1 MATRADSPIKTLV
14 RTIDG
19 LSIRY
24 AESEPRDKHALL
36 LSPWPESL
44 LAFEQVWAPLAE
56 HAHLI
61 AVDLPGYGHSQG
73 RADLYQ
79 PKAMGDFVIRLAD
92 EFELDCLHG
101 VGPDIGVATFLF
113 AASAHPHRFRSL
125 VI

>member
-1 MATRADSPIKTLV
+1 MAPNTNSPIKTRV

-24 AESEPRDKHALL
+24 AESERRDNHALL
-36 LSPWPESL
+36 VSPWPESL

-61 AVDLPGYGHSQG
+61 AVDLPGYGHSDA
-73 RADLYQ
+73 RADLY
-79 PKAMGDFVIRLAD
+79 PPRAMGDFVIRLAD
-92 EFELDCLHG
+92 EFELECLHG

-113 AASAHPHRFRSL
+113 A
-125 VI
+125 